1 MLGGLLNGG
10 LSGILGG
17 VNSIAKTF
25 VGDKSA
31 QQAGFHQEQMQIQR
45 GYQAEFLAPEKKG
58 IFNQIVDA
66 ANRMVRPLFTYGI
79 VAMFVWAAVDPVNFT
94 LTVQALQ
101 IIPELLWYIMMTII
115 GFWFGG
121 RLLEKAPM
129 KISAQEIKQGKEI
142 AKTIVEERAD
152 LWEDKY
158 EQIDKDSPK
167 TTTNPVVAEWQAK
180 STKKTP
186 AKPKVVSSS
195 RTSAPK
201 PKPKAAP
208 KKKTFLGVTVEAV
221 DEDIHEDGGR

>member
-1 MLGGLLNGG
+1 
-10 LSGILGG
+10 
-17 VNSIAKTF
+17 
-25 VGDKSA
+25 
-31 QQAGFHQEQMQIQR
+31 
-45 GYQAEFLAPEKKG
+45 
-58 IFNQIVDA
+58 
-66 ANRMVRPLFTYGI
+66 
-79 VAMFVWAAVDPVNFT
+79 
-94 LTVQALQ
+94 
-101 IIPELLWYIMMTII
+101 MMTII

-129 KISAQEIKQGKEI
+129 KISAKEIEQGKEI
-142 AKTIVEERAD
+142 AKTIVKERAD

-167 TTTNPVVAEWQAK
+167 TTTNPVVVEWQAK

-195 RTSAPK
+195 RTSASK